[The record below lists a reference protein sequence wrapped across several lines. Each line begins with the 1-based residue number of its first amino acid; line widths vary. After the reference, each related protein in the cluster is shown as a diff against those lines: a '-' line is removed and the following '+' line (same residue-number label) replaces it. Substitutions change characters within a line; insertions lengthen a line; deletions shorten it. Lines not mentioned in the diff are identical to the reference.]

1 MSHFIHSLK
10 QKILLFDSLK
20 SPHKMGDVI
29 EVKKKLYLVIGIEN
43 FKIYGRELTIW
54 YTVQDLEEYDFISVK
69 PKHSTCQLEK
79 LSVLYEYDDQRFED
93 LQPGRTVPHGGKQ
106 YKIIEHLHIA
116 VNGAKIKL
124 QFLASPIVPVDRKQV
139 RLKYFT
145 EKRKQLKIGLLDLYK
160 TVEGE

>member
-20 SPHKMGDVI
+20 SPHKTGDVI

-43 FKIYGRELTIW
+43 FKICGRELIVW
-54 YTVQDLEEYDFISVK
+54 YTVQDLEEHDFISVK
-69 PKHSTCQLEK
+69 PKHSTCKLEK
-79 LSVLYEYDDQRFED
+79 LSVLYKYDDKRFED
-93 LQPGRTVPHGGKQ
+93 LQPGRTVPHRGKQ
-106 YKIIEHLHIA
+106 YKIIEHIHIV

-124 QFLASPIVPVDRKQV
+124 QFLASQIVPVDRKQV

-145 EKRKQLKIGLLDLYK
+145 EKKKQLEIDVL
-160 TVEGE
+160 